1 MLNSSMT
8 PFSTFVP
15 CSHPARSGWNDS
27 PASLI
32 DRAIN
37 WLFGGTSS
45 DKHSIASEQSYD
57 ILNATASDNSLI
69 ESLLFALFENQ
80 KFDLIQSGEVVGY
93 LQRYLGMYRPMIV
106 ACHLIFKEF
115 KDEGTFSLE
124 VYHDPE
130 GHDEYLMLAVRQYN
144 YTDDLLDRIERVSDQ
159 VRSYLQGESGWL
171 LITTDFQPVR
181 I

>member
-1 MLNSSMT
+1 
-8 PFSTFVP
+8 
-15 CSHPARSGWNDS
+15 
-27 PASLI
+27 
-32 DRAIN
+32 
-37 WLFGGTSS
+37 
-45 DKHSIASEQSYD
+45 
-57 ILNATASDNSLI
+57 
-69 ESLLFALFENQ
+69 
-80 KFDLIQSGEVVGY
+80 
-93 LQRYLGMYRPMIV
+93 MIV